1 MKFQVG
7 LAQIGPSLGNLEVN
21 AKIIRGELKKA
32 IKKGVDLLIF
42 PELSVTGYFLKD
54 IVPEA
59 ALKKN
64 SPLLREIAAMSG
76 DISIVAG
83 FIEES
88 SRYGFYNAA
97 GYFEGGK
104 LVHLH
109 RKLYLPTYGLFD
121 EARYV
126 GAGKQ
131 VRAFDTRFGRAAI
144 LICED
149 AWHPSLAYI
158 ASQDG
163 ADFLIVPSSSPA
175 RGVKKQNG
183 RKASLAIERQWR
195 ALCRSHAAVFNQFV
209 FFCNRVGYEDGIS
222 FWGGSEIIL
231 PSGEELVT
239 APRWKPQLVTA
250 EVNTADVR
258 RARIA
263 SPTLRDEDL
272 HLTLRELRRIQA
284 ERNEQSGLHNVVRK
298 VK

>member
-7 LAQIGPSLGNLEVN
+7 LAQVGPTLGNLEAN
-21 AKIIRGELKKA
+21 QKIISAEIKKA
-32 IKKGVDLLIF
+32 IKRGVDLLIF

-54 IVPEA
+54 IVPEV
-59 ALKKN
+59 ALQK
-64 SPLLREIAAMSG
+64 SSLLFKEIAAMSK
-76 DISIVAG
+76 DISIVVG
-83 FIEES
+83 FVEES
-88 SRYGFYNAA
+88 SRHGFYNVA

-104 LVHLH
+104 LLHMH

-131 VRAFDTRFGRAAI
+131 VRAFDTRFGRTAM

-163 ADFLIVPSSSPA
+163 ADLLIIPSSSPA

-183 RKASLAIERQWR
+183 GKSSLAIERVWNS
-195 ALCRSHAAVFNQFV
+195 LNRSHAAAFNQFV

-231 PSGEELVT
+231 PTGELLAA
-239 APRWKPQLVTA
+239 APKWKPKLLTA
-250 EVNTADVR
+250 EINTADIR
-258 RARIA
+258 RARI
-263 SPTLRDEDL
+263 STPTLRDEDL
-272 HLTLRELRRIQA
+272 DLTIKELRRIQA
-284 ERNEQSGLHNVVRK
+284 TR
-298 VK
+298 

>member
-1 MKFQVG
+1 MKFKVG
-7 LAQIGPSLGNLEVN
+7 LAQIGPTLGNLEAN
-21 AKIIRGELKKA
+21 REIIRKETARAKRS
-32 IKKGVDLLIF
+32 GVDLLVF

-54 IVPEA
+54 IVPEV
-59 ALKKN
+59 ALRRGAD
-64 SPLLREIAAMSG
+64 LLKEIARMSG

-88 SRYGFYNAA
+88 PRHAFYNAS

-121 EARYV
+121 EGRYV
-126 GAGKQ
+126 GAGEHA
-131 VRAFDTRFGRAAI
+131 RAFDTRFGRMAM

-158 ASQDG
+158 AAQDG
-163 ADFLIVPSSSPA
+163 ADFLIIPSSSPA
-175 RGVKKQNG
+175 RGVKKQG
-183 RKASLAIERQWR
+183 GKSSLAIERSWNSLTR
-195 ALCRSHAAVFNQFV
+195 AHAAVFSQFI

-231 PSGEELVT
+231 PTGERLAA
-239 APRWKPQLVTA
+239 APKWKPRLLVS
-250 EVNTADVR
+250 EVNTADIR

-272 HLTLRELRRIQA
+272 HLTLRELGRIRA
-284 ERNEQSGLHNVVRK
+284 ARK
-298 VK
+298 E

>member
-7 LAQIGPSLGNLEVN
+7 LAQIGPTLGNLEAN
-21 AKIIRGELKKA
+21 RRIIRGEVKKA
-32 IKKGVDLLIF
+32 RRRGVDLLVF

-54 IVPEA
+54 IVPEV
-59 ALKKN
+59 ALRRNAPELK
-64 SPLLREIAAMSG
+64 EIAEMSE
-76 DISIVAG
+76 DISIVVG

-88 SRYGFYNAA
+88 PRHGFYNAV
-97 GYFEGGK
+97 GYFERGK
-104 LVHLH
+104 LLHLH

-121 EARYV
+121 EGRYV
-126 GAGKQ
+126 GEGKQ
-131 VRAFDTRFGRAAI
+131 VRAFDTRFGRVAV

-163 ADFLIVPSSSPA
+163 ADILIIPSSSPA

-183 RKASLAIERQWR
+183 GKSSLAIERVWNSLNR
-195 ALCRSHAAVFNQFV
+195 AHAAVFNQFV
-209 FFCNRVGYEDGIS
+209 FFCNRIGYEDGIS

-231 PSGEELVT
+231 PTGEQLVS
-239 APRWKPQLVTA
+239 APRWKPRLTVA
-250 EVNTADVR
+250 EINTADIR

-284 ERNEQSGLHNVVRK
+284 GRAEE
-298 VK
+298 

>member
-1 MKFQVG
+1 MRFQVG
-7 LAQIGPSLGNLEVN
+7 LAQMGPTLGNLEAN
-21 AKIIRGELKKA
+21 AKIIRGEVKKA
-32 IKKGVDLLIF
+32 IKKGVDLLVF

-54 IVPEA
+54 IVPEV

-64 SPLLREIAAMSG
+64 APLLKEIAAMSA

-83 FIEES
+83 FVEES
-88 SRYGFYNAA
+88 SRHGFYNAA

-104 LVHLH
+104 LLHLH

-121 EARYV
+121 EGRYV
-126 GAGKQ
+126 GAGKR
-131 VRAFDTRFGRAAI
+131 VRAFDTRFGRVAM

-163 ADFLIVPSSSPA
+163 ADILILPSSSPA

-183 RKASLAIERQWR
+183 GKASLAIERQWN
-195 ALCRSHAAVFNQFV
+195 ALCRAHAAAFNQFV
-209 FFCNRVGYEDGIS
+209 FFCNRIGYEDGIS

-231 PSGEELVT
+231 PTGEGLI
-239 APRWKPQLVTA
+239 AGPRWKPRLVIA

-284 ERNEQSGLHNVVRK
+284 GRNE
-298 VK
+298 